1 VSDPRLVSLAEHPDA
16 GPAIRRLKA
25 RAGLAAFAAVMAVGF
40 MHGLP
45 LVHALERA
53 LVGGIAAYVLTWWA
67 ALTIWTRLLRAR
79 ARATVEA
86 SRRP

>member
-1 VSDPRLVSLAEHPDA
+1 MSEPRLVSLAEHPDA

-25 RAGLAAFAAVMAVGF
+25 RAALAAFAAVGLVGLF
-40 MHGLP
+40 KGIP

-53 LVGGIAAYVLTWWA
+53 LIGGIAAYVLSWWA

-86 SRRP
+86 ARRP